1 MQLFL
6 IYKNFFSNLKEKD
19 EWIYIATTDQYAK
32 NCRFKIGSTKNLS
45 KRLHGYQTGRPS
57 DDEMFYCWTYRVY
70 DAAKMDSLI
79 QNVLFDFKDRE
90 MYIFIFKDLVELV
103 ESICKNGNTLFDQVY
118 DYKKNR
124 LPEAIVEQDQVQSV
138 PPKITLPV

>member
-1 MQLFL
+1 
-6 IYKNFFSNLKEKD
+6 
-19 EWIYIATTDQYAK
+19 
-32 NCRFKIGSTKNLS
+32 
-45 KRLHGYQTGRPS
+45 
-57 DDEMFYCWTYRVY
+57 
-70 DAAKMDSLI
+70 MDSVI

-103 ESICKNGNTLFDQVY
+103 ESICKNGNTLFEQVN